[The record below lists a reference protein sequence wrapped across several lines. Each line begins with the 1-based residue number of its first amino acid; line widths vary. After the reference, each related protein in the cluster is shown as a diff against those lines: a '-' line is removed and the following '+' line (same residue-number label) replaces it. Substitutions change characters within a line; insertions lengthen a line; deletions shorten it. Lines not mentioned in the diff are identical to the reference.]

1 MYDQKTEAA
10 TPIKSHHHLSRF
22 QTRASV
28 WTQAHWL
35 KKDCIRRGQN
45 STTLHKCMWSQVY
58 QSLPKGTSWAA
69 WVNSEGC
76 PSISVTSRQCLSRHW
91 YLETLITVMGL
102 CQSTRILGLEQ
113 KGSPGEGNVNPPQY
127 ACWENPRDRE
137 AWWATVG
144 CDWAGTHIEME
155 TWPDPTSSRSI
166 VSVAPAGGHFL
177 RAQILSSCMT
187 SHLVLGLE

>member
-1 MYDQKTEAA
+1 MFGHRPIDWRKTVSAGGR
-10 TPIKSHHHLSRF
+10 TLQHY
-22 QTRASV
+22 TSV
-28 WTQAHWL
+28 CGL
-35 KKDCIRRGQN
+35 R
-45 STTLHKCMWSQVY
+45 STNP
-58 QSLPKGTSWAA
+58 LPKGTSWAA

-113 KGSPGEGNVNPPQY
+113 KGSPGEGNVNSPQY

-155 TWPDPTSSRSI
+155 AWPDPTSSRSI
-166 VSVAPAGGHFL
+166 VSVAPGGGHSL
-177 RAQILSSCMT
+177 RAQILSSCMK
-187 SHLVLGLE
+187 SSWKY